1 MQYNEALHLPKLSTS
16 VVAQPEIQATD

>member
-1 MQYNEALHLPKLSTS
+1 MDYQKLSTS